1 MKQEQVEELNS
12 FFNIIGTH
20 ISLWKIRNI
29 CISADYSYLTNN
41 GYIRMSFIGSNEERL
56 ILDINVQT
64 NFFSVPQKQEEY
76 RDDFFLLGNKKMKC
90 KRYTICCEN
99 DAQANQVL
107 EVLNAQYQTQFQLE
121 QKR

>member
-12 FFNIIGTH
+12 FFN
-20 ISLWKIRNI
+20 K
-29 CISADYSYLTNN
+29 
-41 GYIRMSFIGSNEERL
+41 
-56 ILDINVQT
+56 
-64 NFFSVPQKQEEY
+64 Y

-99 DAQANQVL
+99 DTQANQVL

>member
-99 DAQANQVL
+99 DTQANQVL